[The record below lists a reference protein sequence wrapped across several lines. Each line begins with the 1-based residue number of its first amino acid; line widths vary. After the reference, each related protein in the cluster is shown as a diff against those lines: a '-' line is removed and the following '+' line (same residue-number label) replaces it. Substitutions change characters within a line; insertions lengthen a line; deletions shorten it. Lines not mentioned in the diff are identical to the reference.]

1 MTQIATVEKILPGGM
16 AEISVP
22 RKSACGHDC
31 EECAGCGVSGASVR
45 AVARN
50 DARAEVGQK
59 VVVESST
66 KNLLGVMLLVY
77 LLPIVLFLVGYF
89 ATGALESEGLR
100 YAAAIAPFLVGIIP
114 AIICDRRTKKNG
126 KLTFTTVRLFYGM
139 FGYMRPSKLHLSEQ
153 DEARFQSVYCG
164 LCHELGRKYG
174 FAARFVLNFDFT
186 FLAILL
192 SDAQEPECESCRC
205 AAHPCKAQCVMAH
218 TVALE
223 TAADHSL
230 VLAWW
235 QLRDHIDDH
244 GFFKAIPYRL
254 AALLLRRAY
263 RKARTFVPE
272 FDASVQRHLN
282 DLHERE
288 REHCASLD
296 QAAEPF
302 AALMADIADC
312 VDDEMRRRVMKEIF
326 YHLGRWIY
334 LVDAADDFEKDA
346 HSNCYNPLRY
356 RYELDGDKL
365 DEQSR
370 EAVAASLDLSVHR
383 MASAYALLSCGVW
396 TSILD
401 SIFYES
407 LYGIGNAVLKGTY
420 HKPPRRIHF
429 RIKAEKNEET
439 V

>member
-1 MTQIATVEKILPGGM
+1 
-16 AEISVP
+16 
-22 RKSACGHDC
+22 
-31 EECAGCGVSGASVR
+31 
-45 AVARN
+45 
-50 DARAEVGQK
+50 
-59 VVVESST
+59 
-66 KNLLGVMLLVY
+66 
-77 LLPIVLFLVGYF
+77 
-89 ATGALESEGLR
+89 
-100 YAAAIAPFLVGIIP
+100 
-114 AIICDRRTKKNG
+114 
-126 KLTFTTVRLFYGM
+126 M
-139 FGYMRPSKLHLSEQ
+139 FGYIRPSKPHLSEQ

-164 LCHELGRKYG
+164 LCYELGRKYG

-205 AAHPCKAQCVMAH
+205 AAHPCKEQCVMAH

-235 QLRDHIDDH
+235 QLRDHIEDH

-254 AALLLRRAY
+254 AALLLRGAY

>member
-1 MTQIATVEKILPGGM
+1 
-16 AEISVP
+16 
-22 RKSACGHDC
+22 
-31 EECAGCGVSGASVR
+31 
-45 AVARN
+45 
-50 DARAEVGQK
+50 
-59 VVVESST
+59 
-66 KNLLGVMLLVY
+66 
-77 LLPIVLFLVGYF
+77 
-89 ATGALESEGLR
+89 
-100 YAAAIAPFLVGIIP
+100 
-114 AIICDRRTKKNG
+114 
-126 KLTFTTVRLFYGM
+126 M
-139 FGYMRPSKLHLSEQ
+139 FGYIRPSKPHLSEQ

-218 TVALE
+218 TGALE

-235 QLRDHIDDH
+235 QLRDHIEDH

-254 AALLLRRAY
+254 AALLLRGAY

-365 DEQSR
+365 DERSR

>member
-1 MTQIATVEKILPGGM
+1 
-16 AEISVP
+16 
-22 RKSACGHDC
+22 
-31 EECAGCGVSGASVR
+31 
-45 AVARN
+45 
-50 DARAEVGQK
+50 
-59 VVVESST
+59 
-66 KNLLGVMLLVY
+66 
-77 LLPIVLFLVGYF
+77 
-89 ATGALESEGLR
+89 
-100 YAAAIAPFLVGIIP
+100 
-114 AIICDRRTKKNG
+114 
-126 KLTFTTVRLFYGM
+126 M
-139 FGYMRPSKLHLSEQ
+139 FGYIRPSKPHLSEQ

-223 TAADHSL
+223 TAVDHSL

-235 QLRDHIDDH
+235 QLRDHIEDH

-254 AALLLRRAY
+254 AALLLRGAY

-302 AALMADIADC
+302 AALMADVADC

-346 HSNCYNPLRY
+346 HLNCYNPLRY